1 MAGENGVTLESAE
14 YVQYLPDPDTGD
26 LTAVPMGVEVGSGG
40 DIPPG
45 AQGVEVITSRTNETF
60 LARIVGITQLKATT
74 DAVAVTG
81 PVENPCPTGGTCP
94 LLPVTF
100 PTTQVTCDGQNKA
113 IPTELP
119 WDLDTDI
126 IVPLCGNFPG
136 RRRLDRLDAH

>member
-1 MAGENGVTLESAE
+1 ME
-14 YVQYLPDPDTGD
+14 YLPDPDTGD
-26 LTAVPMGVEVGSGG
+26 LTAVPMGIEVGSGG
-40 DIPPG
+40 GIPTG

-60 LARIVGITQLKATT
+60 LASLLGIAQAAGDDGRRCGDWPQLPNA
-74 DAVAVTG
+74 
-81 PVENPCPTGGTCP
+81 CPTGGTCP

-119 WDLDTDI
+119 LDLDVDI

-136 RRRLDRLDAH
+136 GVGWIDWTPTGVVPD